1 MRHYKKR
8 WLAFLLTLCMVLT
21 MCPLSVVTASADDTV
36 TFTALRG
43 TEGVF
48 GQSYE
53 NLIDGDISTKWC
65 VEDFFMTGAEIVF
78 EASQPICVNGYTIT
92 TAYDSDSWSGRNP
105 SSWTLSGSN
114 DDITWNV
121 IDTKTNDYTMQ
132 DINYTSYDF
141 TCSSSELY
149 TYFKLEI
156 TATQGGNYV
165 LQMSEFAL
173 KYSTEVSDSEVADTA
188 VTFEAISGTSGATS
202 EEGYEKLIDGSKYTK
217 WCVEN
222 FAANSAEIVFKAS
235 QAICVNG
242 YTITTA
248 NDNNQ
253 NPGRNPKTWTLY
265 GSNDNSTWT
274 VIDTKIDDMTMDDV
288 NYTSYDFTCS
298 NSKSYSYFKLEIT
311 ATQADN
317 VLQMSEFAL
326 KYSTDVSDLEET
338 DTTVTFEAV
347 SGTGGAND
355 SESCEYLLDGFTT
368 TKWCVIGFTGAEI
381 VFKASQAIR
390 VKGYTITTANDNN
403 EYPGRNPKTW
413 TLYGSND
420 NGLSWTAID
429 KHIND
434 YTMKDVNYTP
444 YNFTCNSS
452 ELYSYFKLEI
462 TEVQE
467 NDALQMSEL
476 TLDYSTTQPCSDN
489 EHTDANNDYY
499 CDICGTSFITVSGN
513 YGETKDNVKWFIT
526 KDNVLVISGT
536 GKMYEEGVSIP
547 WSGYSSVISKI
558 IIDDSVASIDITDLT
573 NLKVLSAT
581 GDSGTVVVYV
591 PENMNVDMTGN
602 IIKKIVVSDGVKLVV
617 YNRDDYK
624 FAIVVNTLK
633 FGGSRA
639 NGALYLDEVDVIDNE
654 TRETNVTNYI
664 EVDDDNIE
672 FRVNYTEN
680 PKKNT
685 TVRGQVEVKKW
696 ANEDAAIP
704 EDSMIYYVTKAYNVY
719 TDGYIIDSEVK

>member
-1 MRHYKKR
+1 
-8 WLAFLLTLCMVLT
+8 
-21 MCPLSVVTASADDTV
+21 
-36 TFTALRG
+36 
-43 TEGVF
+43 
-48 GQSYE
+48 
-53 NLIDGDISTKWC
+53 
-65 VEDFFMTGAEIVF
+65 
-78 EASQPICVNGYTIT
+78 
-92 TAYDSDSWSGRNP
+92 
-105 SSWTLSGSN
+105 
-114 DDITWNV
+114 
-121 IDTKTNDYTMQ
+121 
-132 DINYTSYDF
+132 
-141 TCSSSELY
+141 
-149 TYFKLEI
+149 
-156 TATQGGNYV
+156 
-165 LQMSEFAL
+165 
-173 KYSTEVSDSEVADTA
+173 
-188 VTFEAISGTSGATS
+188 
-202 EEGYEKLIDGSKYTK
+202 
-217 WCVEN
+217 
-222 FAANSAEIVFKAS
+222 
-235 QAICVNG
+235 
-242 YTITTA
+242 
-248 NDNNQ
+248 
-253 NPGRNPKTWTLY
+253 
-265 GSNDNSTWT
+265 
-274 VIDTKIDDMTMDDV
+274 
-288 NYTSYDFTCS
+288 
-298 NSKSYSYFKLEIT
+298 
-311 ATQADN
+311 
-317 VLQMSEFAL
+317 
-326 KYSTDVSDLEET
+326 
-338 DTTVTFEAV
+338 
-347 SGTGGAND
+347 
-355 SESCEYLLDGFTT
+355 
-368 TKWCVIGFTGAEI
+368 
-381 VFKASQAIR
+381 
-390 VKGYTITTANDNN
+390 
-403 EYPGRNPKTW
+403 
-413 TLYGSND
+413 
-420 NGLSWTAID
+420 
-429 KHIND
+429 
-434 YTMKDVNYTP
+434 
-444 YNFTCNSS
+444 
-452 ELYSYFKLEI
+452 LEI